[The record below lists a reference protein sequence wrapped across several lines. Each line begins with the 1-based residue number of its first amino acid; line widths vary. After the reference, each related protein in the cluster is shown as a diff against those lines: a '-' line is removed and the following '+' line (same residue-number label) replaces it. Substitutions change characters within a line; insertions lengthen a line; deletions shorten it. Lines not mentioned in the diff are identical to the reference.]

1 MARMTR
7 QELKHDE
14 MEDLGQKMNEWF
26 ERNSNWLSIL
36 VIVLALG
43 FVGYKAYGWWQQKEH
58 SEAAA
63 DLRSVYANM
72 GLALNA
78 QEEKDRTEAFQKAVS
93 EAERVAAARS
103 NSPVGRS
110 AQLALGNIHYDRATS
125 FGTAS
130 ADDFRK
136 ELKNARD
143 AFERYIAMA
152 ETPEEKAVGQLALGN
167 VLENQLLVAD
177 DPKSLSSDAEKA
189 YKEAADLSPG
199 TYVGAEAV
207 LARARLIANQAG
219 RTEEARQLLDGIAKA
234 RKLPEVDPEN
244 MPRSVKPAQG
254 PEITS
259 EELQN
264 IRTFADFSIAH
275 EAERL
280 SKMLNALPG
289 IPQK

>member
-1 MARMTR
+1 MTR

-14 MEDLGQKMNEWF
+14 MEDLGHKMNEWF

-36 VIVLALG
+36 IIVTALG
-43 FVGYKAYGWWQQKEH
+43 FVGYKGYGWWQQKEH

-63 DLRSVYANM
+63 DLRSVYTNM
-72 GLALNA
+72 SGALNA
-78 QEEKDRTEAFQKAVS
+78 KEEKDRTEAFTKAVS
-93 EAERVAAARS
+93 EAERVAATRS
-103 NSPVGRS
+103 SSPVGRA
-110 AQLALGNIHYDRATS
+110 AQLALGNIHYQRATS
-125 FGTAS
+125 FGIAS

-136 ELKNARD
+136 ELKSAED
-143 AFERYIAMA
+143 AFQRYISMA
-152 ETPEEKAVGQLALGN
+152 QTAEEKAVGQLALGN

-199 TYVGAEAV
+199 TYVGSEAV

-234 RKLPEVDPEN
+234 RKLPEVKPDD
-244 MPRSVKPAQG
+244 MPRPVKTAQG
-254 PEITS
+254 GEISS
-259 EELQN
+259 EELNN